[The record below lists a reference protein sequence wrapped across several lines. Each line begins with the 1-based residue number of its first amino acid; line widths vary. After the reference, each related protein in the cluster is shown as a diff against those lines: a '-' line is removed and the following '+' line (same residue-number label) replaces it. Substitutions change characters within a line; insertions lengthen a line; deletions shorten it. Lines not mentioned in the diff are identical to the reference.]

1 MMTIYTDLLKYFFEN
16 LIVTEKSE
24 IFSKKLT
31 GLKDKRNILTL
42 TEETQGM
49 IHAIEAASGI
59 SIDDSCLVAGVIWP
73 HTIVEYQIFPV

>member
-1 MMTIYTDLLKYFFEN
+1 MMTVYTDLLKYFFEN

-31 GLKDKRNILTL
+31 GLNNKRNILTL

-59 SIDDSCLVAGVIWP
+59 SIDDSCLIAGVIWP